1 MTLAYRLAAAIGV
14 LCFAVTL
21 TPSDAGAQ
29 AWPSRPV
36 KFVVAYPPGGGADV
50 TGRLF
55 AEQMGRTLG
64 ERIIVDNKSGAGG
77 TIGAA
82 SVVNAEPDGYTVLV
96 AAISEISIA
105 PATVKAL
112 SYDPT
117 KDLQPV
123 VLLAKWSQVLVGAP
137 TGPGT
142 LRELIAQ
149 AKAKP
154 GELRFGSFGN
164 NTLNHVNG
172 ERFKLVAGIDTRH
185 IPYRGSGPMLLD
197 VMGGQI
203 EYAFDAPATSLPH
216 INAGKLK
223 AIAVA
228 GPERLPGANTIPTM
242 AEAGLPDFF
251 VNSWIGI
258 MAPAKM
264 PRAIVD
270 RLNREAIAAMA
281 SPEVREA
288 LDRGN
293 IQAGGGT
300 PEAFGTQIREEIAL
314 YRKIVADAKIEQQ

>member
-1 MTLAYRLAAAIGV
+1 MTLLRRLAVAGAFCLTV
-14 LCFAVTL
+14 AL
-21 TPSDAGAQ
+21 TPSGADAQ
-29 AWPSRPV
+29 QWPSRPI

-55 AEQMGRTLG
+55 AEHMARTVG
-64 ERIIVDNKSGAGG
+64 ERIIVENKSGAGG

-112 SYDPT
+112 TYDPT

-123 VLLAKWSQVLVGAP
+123 VLLAKWSQVLVAAP

-142 LRELIAQ
+142 LRELIAE

-154 GELRFGSFGN
+154 GTLRFGSFGN

-172 ERFKLVAGIDTRH
+172 ERFKLAAGIDTRH

-197 VMGGQI
+197 LMGSQI

-216 INAGKLK
+216 IAGGKLK
-223 AIAVA
+223 PIAVA

-251 VNSWIGI
+251 VYSWIGM

-281 SPEVREA
+281 TPEVREA
-288 LDRGN
+288 LARGN

-314 YRKIVADAKIEQQ
+314 YRKIVADARIEPE

>member
-1 MTLAYRLAAAIGV
+1 MTLLCRLAV
-14 LCFAVTL
+14 
-21 TPSDAGAQ
+21 AGALCLALSPFGAAAQ
-29 AWPSRPV
+29 QWPNRPI

-50 TGRLF
+50 TARLF
-55 AEQMGRTLG
+55 AEHMARTVG

-123 VLLAKWSQVLVGAP
+123 VLLAQWYQLLVAAP
-137 TGPGT
+137 TLGAGT
-142 LRELIAQ
+142 LREFIAE

-154 GELRFGSFGN
+154 GALRFGSFGN

-203 EYAFDAPATSLPH
+203 EYAFDAPATTLPH
-216 INAGKLK
+216 IAAGKLK
-223 AIAVA
+223 PIAIA
-228 GPERLPGANTIPTM
+228 GPNRLPSANTIPTM
-242 AEAGLPDFF
+242 AEAGLPNFY
-251 VNSWIGI
+251 VGSWIGM

-264 PRAIVD
+264 ARAIVE
-270 RLNREAIAAMA
+270 RLNREANAAMA
-281 SPEVREA
+281 TDEVKAA

-300 PEAFGTQIREEIAL
+300 PEAFGAQIRDEIAL
-314 YRKIVADAKIEQQ
+314 YRKIVADAHIEPE